1 MIVSD
6 ISCDLKGA
14 IEFLER
20 TTTIER
26 PYFQY
31 DPILQKEIADDIS
44 EAGITVM
51 GVDILPTELARESTA
66 HFGDAVLGV
75 LEETIEA
82 VCGKPLSSKQAID
95 LALLPPKLVSSKA
108 VMSRDES
115 NLLTHIFV
123 PFGI

>member
-1 MIVSD
+1 MTIVSD

-31 DPILQKEIADDIS
+31 DPILQKEVADEIS

-51 GVDILPTELARESTA
+51 GVDILPTELARESTE
-66 HFGDAVLGV
+66 HFGDAVSGV
-75 LEETIEA
+75 LEETIDSVKE
-82 VCGKPLSSKQAID
+82 KPFSSKQAID
-95 LALLPPKLVSSKA
+95 LSLLPPKLVS
-108 VMSRDES
+108 
-115 NLLTHIFV
+115 
-123 PFGI
+123 